1 MGYNGGGGGP
11 GGPDSIMGTGSDRV
25 QAIGGQVLTADTAL
39 VTYQGRL
46 LGWSIQES
54 SGTAAC
60 QVILYDN
67 TVAQGQIID
76 FLAAGSAASNANDF
90 FDQGIDVQSGI
101 FVHLASGQAR
111 VVLRF
116 RSDIGTD

>member
-1 MGYNGGGGGP
+1 MPYGAGGGGP

-25 QAIGGQVLTADTAL
+25 QAIGGQVFTTDSAL

-46 LGWSIQES
+46 LGWSILES

-60 QVILYDN
+60 SIILYDG
-67 TVAQGQIID
+67 TSAQGQIID
-76 FLAAGSAASNANDF
+76 FLSAASASSNANDF
-90 FDQGIDVQSGI
+90 FDTGIDVQSGV
-101 FVHLASGQAR
+101 FVHVNTGQAR